1 AISDHPTW
9 RLQMPRV
16 AHARALVIE
25 GNLEYRAVIGCCA
38 ALADVTVESV
48 ATVSA
53 GVRRLADDEF
63 DLVIWGVPA
72 GDPRRAPVIAQIHEE
87 STAPLVVL
95 DEAHEEA
102 RASYEAGAD
111 QILPK
116 PFAPG
121 QLVGAIKAAL
131 RGPGPTSLVP
141 LATRIELA
149 GTIIDSQ
156 TRSISRGELSASFSK
171 RDWELLTFLLANP
184 GQWFTAEEL
193 VRLAWRSTRYSTEQL
208 RSYVMRLRRRMAPLD
223 LPFAVSSQQGR
234 GYCFDLEGSD
244 RG

>member
-1 AISDHPTW
+1 
-9 RLQMPRV
+9 MPRV
-16 AHARALVIE
+16 SPARALVIE
-25 GNLEYRAVIGCCA
+25 ANPEYRAVIGCCA
-38 ALADVTVESV
+38 GLVDVAVEGV

-53 GVRRLADDEF
+53 GLRRLGDGEF

-87 STAPLVVL
+87 STAPLLVL
-95 DEAHEEA
+95 DEVHEEA

-116 PFAPG
+116 PFVPG
-121 QLVGAIKAAL
+121 QLVGAIRAAL
-131 RGPGPTSLVP
+131 RGPGPTSVVP

-149 GTIIDSQ
+149 GTVIDSAS
-156 TRSISRGELSASFSK
+156 RSITRDGRSVSFSK

-184 GQWFTAEEL
+184 GQWFTAEDL

-208 RSYVMRLRRRMAPLD
+208 RSYVMRLRRKMGPLD
-223 LPFAVSSQQGR
+223 LPFTLNSQQGR
-234 GYCFDLEGSD
+234 GYRFDLDSGSPEG
-244 RG
+244 